1 LRLLSPNE
9 TGAGPSDTQ
18 PVAPTSTADLDKP
31 IVLKYSK
38 GNGSSKSKA
47 LLSSYIR
54 EAATLSGTDADSMLA
69 EFKRLQQLKQAYLPA
84 QAYSIPKDQ
93 LPAFPE
99 TDLERV
105 QQRDAIPTSERQGT
119 ILAPP
124 VNPYPSSSSSS
135 SVSPMVDHPPVP
147 DDEIEDDDETLDSR
161 SPSSSSSQQLR
172 PEMQRIP
179 TDPIFMDERGAVMRK
194 FVEYEGVKKRGVL
207 SRVRERRGGGFSSGR
222 SVILMTC

>member
-1 LRLLSPNE
+1 
-9 TGAGPSDTQ
+9 
-18 PVAPTSTADLDKP
+18 
-31 IVLKYSK
+31 VLKYSK
-38 GNGSSKSKA
+38 GNGSAKSKS

-84 QAYSIPKDQ
+84 QAYSMPKDQ

-99 TDLERV
+99 TGLERV
-105 QQRDAIPTSERQGT
+105 QPRDPIPTSERQGT

-124 VNPYPSSSSSS
+124 PHTSSSSSS
-135 SVSPMVDHPPVP
+135 SISPTDHPPVP

-161 SPSSSSSQQLR
+161 SSTSSSSQQLR
-172 PEMQRIP
+172 PEMQRVP
-179 TDPIFMDERGAVMRK
+179 TDPIFMDERGVVMRK

-207 SRVRERRGGGFSSGR
+207 SRVRERRGGGSNGLRVSGVAMLTIR
-222 SVILMTC
+222 FPAHRTI